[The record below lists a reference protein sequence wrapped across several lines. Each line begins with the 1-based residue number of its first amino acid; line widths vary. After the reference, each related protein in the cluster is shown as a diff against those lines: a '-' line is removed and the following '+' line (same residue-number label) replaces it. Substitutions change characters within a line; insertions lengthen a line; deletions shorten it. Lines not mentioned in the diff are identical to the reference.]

1 MSFWKSKRP
10 RDVNPSVV
18 VSIYSK
24 PGCHLCDEA
33 KAQLVKLQSRRK
45 FHLEEVDISRDE
57 KLLAEFETRI
67 PLIWVN
73 GRLVCK
79 YQVDEA
85 ALLGEV
91 KRASGETVQRAA

>member
-18 VSIYSK
+18 VSIYSR
-24 PGCHLCDEA
+24 PGCHLCEEA
-33 KAQLVKLQSRRK
+33 KAQLVKLQSRHK
-45 FHLEEVDISRDE
+45 FHLEEIDISRDAA
-57 KLLAEFETRI
+57 LLAEYETRI

-73 GRLVCK
+73 GRLVGK
-79 YQVDEA
+79 YHMDEE

-91 KRASGETVQRAA
+91 KRASGETIQREA